1 MSPRFPTLVA
11 ALHAAARDKPDH
23 GYTFLDADA
32 PEHLSFEQL
41 WLLARAYAH
50 ALQRRG
56 LRHGELVLLDLP
68 TGLDFACLHLAVLLC
83 GAAAC
88 ALPAV
93 AGAGDGA
100 RTLHRLHDFPLP
112 QSPAM
117 LLTAGQCAYASWTG
131 GDVLQV
137 CDVAELEGIAAAYR
151 PVQIDTGDAAI
162 VHVARGSQGG
172 VQCVAWT
179 HARALAN
186 LQRMGERMR
195 LRDAQGVVSWLPI
208 SQDMGR
214 TGSLLFVLYWQLQG
228 VLMPAERFLHEPASE
243 ARAIGV

>member
-1 MSPRFPTLVA
+1 MSPRYPTLVA
-11 ALHAAARDKPDH
+11 ALHAAARDNPDH
-23 GYTFLDADA
+23 GYTFLDTEA

-56 LRHGELVLLDLP
+56 LRRGELVLLDLP

-88 ALPAV
+88 ALPALPD
-93 AGAGDGA
+93 AGARALDW
-100 RTLHRLHDFPLP
+100 LHDFPLP

-117 LLTAGQCAYASWTG
+117 LLTAGQRAYASWTG

-137 CDVAELEGIAAAYR
+137 CGVAELEGIAAAYR
-151 PVQIDTGDAAI
+151 PVPIDAGDVAI
-162 VHVARGSQGG
+162 VHIARDSDG
-172 VQCVAWT
+172 VIQCLAWT
-179 HARALAN
+179 HAEMLAN

-195 LRDAQGVVSWLPI
+195 LRDAHGVVSWLPI
-208 SQDMGR
+208 SQDMGL
-214 TGSLLFVLYWQLQG
+214 TGSFLFVLYWQLQG
-228 VLMPAERFLHEPASE
+228 VLMPVERFLHEPAGE
-243 ARAIGV
+243 AQTIGA